1 MSVSPTG
8 APSVVQVDDVEL
20 PEPDKRP
27 RTSHSVIVRVHEARA
42 KAQERLEY
50 ERERRYLVA
59 LAFIIADR
67 SRQTAASVLAGALAF
82 RFFLTLLPLTLVAVV
97 GLGYLRVEGGTPSD
111 VVKQFGIKGVLAS
124 TINHSSALTNP
135 GRTVVLLG
143 GVWGVLSG
151 ARTST
156 ATLRAIHALAWGVP
170 VVRWRRRSLAGIVFL
185 GAVVVGFACG
195 GLATRLRSEEG
206 IAVGLGAAVL
216 MAAVA
221 GTMWFGASW
230 LLPRRSGVGWKA
242 LVPGAVVVG
251 VGFALL
257 QAVTANLIGPKLDHE
272 SSLYGSLG
280 VSFVVLGWL
289 YAVGRLMVAAPLL
302 NVSLLDHQQQRA
314 SGGASKAAPG
324 PSAANEHDAPPS
336 PHPELSG
343 RSARRRT
350 EG

>member
-1 MSVSPTG
+1 
-8 APSVVQVDDVEL
+8 
-20 PEPDKRP
+20 
-27 RTSHSVIVRVHEARA
+27 
-42 KAQERLEY
+42 
-50 ERERRYLVA
+50 
-59 LAFIIADR
+59 
-67 SRQTAASVLAGALAF
+67 
-82 RFFLTLLPLTLVAVV
+82 
-97 GLGYLRVEGGTPSD
+97 
-111 VVKQFGIKGVLAS
+111 
-124 TINHSSALTNP
+124 
-135 GRTVVLLG
+135 
-143 GVWGVLSG
+143 
-151 ARTST
+151 
-156 ATLRAIHALAWGVP
+156 
-170 VVRWRRRSLAGIVFL
+170 
-185 GAVVVGFACG
+185 
-195 GLATRLRSEEG
+195 
-206 IAVGLGAAVL
+206 